1 MQLSATVLAS
11 FLVVAGLVATAAGLR
26 FEATNNATTTP
37 GGQRFDREYG
47 VGLAVQVLS
56 EASCFV
62 WKIFNQ
68 TAPADRRPA
77 VDDRVKFV
85 VNFVNTNILA
95 FERDSE
101 SSITL
106 NAGYVN
112 NITGDVPDVGDG
124 AAVPRGDARVA
135 VGAAG
140 HELDPQLDLRG
151 DRRLRPPA
159 CGLCGALLAAA
170 RAGEQLGHGLRRH
183 CVVPELLRRAEAGV
197 RGGAQR
203 EAQGRLP
210 RRLLRGDHGQARAGA
225 VEGLQGQVRRLAH
238 PSM

>member
-11 FLVVAGLVATAAGLR
+11 FLVVAGLAATAAGLR

-62 WKIFNQ
+62 WKVFNQ
-68 TAPADRRPA
+68 TSPADRRPA

-112 NITGDVPDVGDG
+112 NITGDVRTLVTGLLYHEVTHVWQWGQQDTSSAHSWIYEGIADFVRLRAGYAAPYWLQPGQGSSWDTGYDVT
-124 AAVPRGDARVA
+124 ARFLDYCDELRPGFVA
-135 VGAAG
+135 VLNVRLKDSYRDDYFVEIMGKPVQ
-140 HELDPQLDLRG
+140 ELWKDYK
-151 DRRLRPPA
+151 A
-159 CGLCGALLAAA
+159 KY
-170 RAGEQLGHGLRRH
+170 
-183 CVVPELLRRAEAGV
+183 
-197 RGGAQR
+197 GG
-203 EAQGRLP
+203 
-210 RRLLRGDHGQARAGA
+210 
-225 VEGLQGQVRRLAH
+225 
-238 PSM
+238 